1 VIEDLKTE
9 NETAPFGIIHT
20 LGAPIDFNGN
30 ISRILG
36 ESIHVARLG
45 IDVTIVVSNQ
55 VPKTCFEQAADNGVK
70 LSLLNPPFPS
80 KGIGWRL
87 NNILPLFAAT
97 LKAICYNQNSILH
110 VSAPSPVTKPFTGLI
125 LGKQLK
131 KPIVLD
137 LHDPWSEDLFSLN
150 PLLMLQT
157 NIMRFVI
164 NKADL
169 IIVAHNQ
176 LAKLVKSLNNKKP
189 LALIPNCVDST
200 LYQPT
205 ERNKLI
211 AKGLEIADDEI
222 VIAFCGHVTEFKGLD
237 VLIRSAKIVLEKCKN
252 TKFLI
257 IGDGPF
263 LQPAKDLA
271 SKLGVDENFEFVG
284 FIPQK
289 LLPTYL
295 SLADV
300 CVAPYKPAEF
310 YKLSLPET
318 PIKVVE
324 YMSMGKPVI
333 MSKISDENVISWSGG
348 GVQITPGD
356 VNELA
361 SWLISLI
368 SDEEMRRTLGR
379 KGRVYVEQNLSW
391 EKMAPKLV
399 ELYKSLY

>member
-1 VIEDLKTE
+1 
-9 NETAPFGIIHT
+9 
-20 LGAPIDFNGN
+20 
-30 ISRILG
+30 
-36 ESIHVARLG
+36 
-45 IDVTIVVSNQ
+45 
-55 VPKTCFEQAADNGVK
+55 
-70 LSLLNPPFPS
+70 
-80 KGIGWRL
+80 
-87 NNILPLFAAT
+87 
-97 LKAICYNQNSILH
+97 
-110 VSAPSPVTKPFTGLI
+110 VTKPFTGLI

-237 VLIRSAKIVLEKCKN
+237 VLIQSAKIVLEKCKN